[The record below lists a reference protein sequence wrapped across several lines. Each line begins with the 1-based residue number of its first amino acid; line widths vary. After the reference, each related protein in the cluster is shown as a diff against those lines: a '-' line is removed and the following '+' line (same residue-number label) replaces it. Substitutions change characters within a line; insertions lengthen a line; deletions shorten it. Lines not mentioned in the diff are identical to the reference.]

1 MEQGAKVLSCFV
13 KKIDGELLPTSLDD
27 LTEFMKAR
35 DVKISGRALCSV
47 SVDIRKVSGKLGIQ
61 MVGRFIELVSTVM

>member
-35 DVKISGRALCSV
+35 DVKISGWALCFAN
-47 SVDIRKVSGKLGIQ
+47 VDIRQVGVKLG
-61 MVGRFIELVSTVM
+61 E